1 MSLHPPALGSGIRI
15 ETTPRYESENSA
27 PHLQRFVF
35 SYTVRIINELD
46 SAITLRSRH
55 WLIVN
60 ADGGEREVRGAGVIG
75 IQPSIPPGLDFS
87 YESFSVLDTPFGTME
102 GAYLFEREDG
112 DLIHV
117 AIPRFYLHAPQA
129 QGG

>member
-1 MSLHPPALGSGIRI
+1 MSFPLPALGSGVRI
-15 ETTPRYESENSA
+15 LSAPRYEAENSA
-27 PHLQRFVF
+27 PHLHRFVF
-35 SYTVRIINELD
+35 SYSVRIINELD
-46 SAITLRSRH
+46 CDITLRSRH

-60 ADGGEREVRGAGVIG
+60 ADGQEREVRGAGVIG
-75 IQPSIPPGLDFS
+75 IQPKIPSGKEFS

-102 GAYLFEREDG
+102 GAYLFERDDG
-112 DLIHV
+112 DLLHV